1 MRTTLMAAA
10 LGVLLTSASVY
21 AGGVDTAPYQPPR
34 RPVVLPTLY
43 AGFAFLEGFD
53 VQSTI
58 SALNDHAREANPVMK
73 TIAGQP
79 GPFLA
84 VKVGVTTVSIV
95 AAERLWKQ
103 GHRKSSI
110 AMMAAMNIF
119 MAYVAVHNV
128 NVVRRY

>member
-1 MRTTLMAAA
+1 MRMMLMAAA
-10 LGVLLTSASVY
+10 LGVLVTSASVY
-21 AGGVDTAPYQPPR
+21 AGEVDAGPYHPP

-53 VQSTI
+53 VHSTI
-58 SALNDHAREANPVMK
+58 TALNDHAREANPLMK

-84 VKVGVTTVSIV
+84 VKAGVTTMSIV

-103 GHRKSSI
+103 GHRKSAI